1 MSGRTFAFLVDD
13 QEIRLPVTPSRYR
26 WGNAQQLNNVDID
39 AVGSVALPGRRVAHT
54 DSVECMFPAQRY
66 PFCSPGAV
74 IDPMYY
80 IRLFE
85 RIIAEHKV
93 VRYIVEGRV
102 NVSVLVEDITYE
114 ERDGTKD
121 VYATIYL
128 AEHIELDAVITETR
142 TTNPDTGNYNRSG
155 DAGDGQTE
163 SYTVVSGDTLS
174 AICRRFYGNGSP
186 TYYKALAKYNSIKNP
201 NLIFPGQQLVIPP
214 ASQMGVSG

>member
-1 MSGRTFAFLVDD
+1 MSGRTFAFLVDG
-13 QEIRLPVTPSRYR
+13 QEVRLPVTPSRYR
-26 WGNAQQLNNVDID
+26 WGAAQELNSVAID
-39 AVGSVALPGRRVAHT
+39 AVGSVALPGHRVAHS

-66 PFCSPGAV
+66 HYCTPGAV

-85 RIIAEHKV
+85 RLIAEKKV

-102 NVSVLVEDITYE
+102 NVPVLVEEIVYE

-128 AEHIELDAVITETR
+128 TEYIELEAVTTETR
-142 TTNPDTGNYNRSG
+142 TTNQDTGNYNRS
-155 DAGDGQTE
+155 DDDPGQTE

-174 AICRRFYGNGSP
+174 AICRRFYGNGGP
-186 TYYKALAKYNSIKNP
+186 TYYKALAAYNGIKNP
-201 NLIFPGQQLVIPP
+201 SLIFPGQQLTIPP